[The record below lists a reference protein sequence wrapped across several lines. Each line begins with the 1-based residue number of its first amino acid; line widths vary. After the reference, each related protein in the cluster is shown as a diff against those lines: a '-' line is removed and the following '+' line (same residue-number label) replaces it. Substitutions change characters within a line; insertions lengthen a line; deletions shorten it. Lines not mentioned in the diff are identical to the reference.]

1 VLTVHGIAYRSQVHK
16 IFYCDGFAN
25 RPFPWNTLWL
35 KLLQA
40 VGRGNPVCF
49 MDFSIGGAEAGRI
62 KVELFAD
69 VCPKTAENFRQF
81 CTGEYKVSNLPVGY
95 KGAPV
100 HRIIKVTII
109 QAATSQLYCC
119 CSVLVIINLV
129 LMH

>member
-1 VLTVHGIAYRSQVHK
+1 MGCYDNFTTSSFLDLS
-16 IFYCDGFAN
+16 C
-25 RPFPWNTLWL
+25 WL
-35 KLLQA
+35 ISLQA

-100 HRIIKVTII
+100 HRIIKVT
-109 QAATSQLYCC
+109 
-119 CSVLVIINLV
+119 
-129 LMH
+129 